1 MAERFSTDDVAEK
14 DRLDYWQ
21 FVCGEL
27 IGSVALGDYEPKDF
41 TSGIN
46 LLEVG
51 DLRVGRFTGVSQ
63 TLHRKRS
70 LIKSGDNDDYV
81 VLLESDQ
88 LFNLDHCGR
97 QRSGRSGIVLIDITQ
112 PYYSSHP
119 ERLDVIDV
127 FVPRKALERALG
139 PMRHAPG
146 LCIEAD
152 QPSFPV
158 ISAFL
163 RSLTQH
169 SAGLEAASAARL
181 SSIAVELIA
190 AGFAETIEQAPPRT
204 MSGAAILCRAQGYI
218 SSQIGV
224 AGLTMQEVAI
234 ALNISV
240 RRLHQVASDEGISLI
255 DWMWE
260 RRLLR
265 AHAMLSD
272 HANAGVAVGA
282 IAYKNGFNDQG
293 HFSRRFKERFGVSP
307 KDVRAPHRDGRI
319 QRIPGGVGR

>member
-1 MAERFSTDDVAEK
+1 MTERFSTEDVAEK

-27 IGSVALGDYEPKDF
+27 IGSVALGDYETNGF
-41 TSGIN
+41 SSHIN
-46 LLEVG
+46 LVEVG
-51 DLRVGRFTGVSQ
+51 DLKVGRFTGVSQ
-63 TLHRKRS
+63 TLHRTRS

-97 QRSGRSGIVLIDITQ
+97 QRSGRGGMVLIDITQ

-139 PMRHAPG
+139 PIRHAPG

-163 RSLTQH
+163 RSLTH
-169 SAGLEAASAARL
+169 HNAGLAEASAARL
-181 SSIAVELIA
+181 SSIAIELIA
-190 AGFAETIEQAPPRT
+190 AGFAEKIEQAPPRT
-204 MSGAAILCRAQGYI
+204 MSGAAILCRAQSYI
-218 SSQIGV
+218 SSHIGV
-224 AGLTMQEVAI
+224 AGLAMQEVAA

-240 RRLHQVASDEGISLI
+240 RRLHQVAADEGISLI

-265 AHAMLSD
+265 AHAMLSEN
-272 HANAGVAVGA
+272 ANAGVAVGA
-282 IAYKNGFNDQG
+282 VAYKNGFIDQG

-307 KDVRAPHRDGRI
+307 KDVRASRRDERLQQIAVGDGR
-319 QRIPGGVGR
+319 